1 MLTIGVDGRCRIR
14 HAAGVARRPYPSRG
28 GASRYDSVVIG
39 RSEERALLEGLLAG
53 AGSGQSGTLVLSGE
67 PGVGKSE
74 LLSHAIGLS
83 DGFLVLRATGVE
95 SEVDLAFAGLHE
107 LLRPVLHL
115 ADRLTGPQA
124 EALRGALGLADHVNQ
139 DRFLVAVAT
148 LSLLS
153 KAAEDT
159 PVLCVV
165 EDAHWLDVPSVETI
179 AFAARRLHAEGVVV
193 LAATQGDPWP
203 GLPGRRIAGLERD
216 EVAALLRER
225 AGDVADDVCDRLVE
239 ETGGNALALVE
250 LVASSKPA
258 QLAGRAPLPR
268 PLRFSDRVEDAFLGR
283 VRLLPSESTT
293 LLLVA
298 AADDTGYPMV
308 VLRAASQ
315 LDTGTD
321 ALEAAERAGI
331 AKVDSGRIEFRH
343 PLVRAAVYQAATLT
357 ERIAAHQALARAL
370 DSDEHAERRAWHLA
384 AAAVGPDETLARDLQ
399 HAAHRAGRRGG
410 HAVASAAYE
419 RAAEL
424 SAAASDRAR
433 SIVAAAQAAF
443 QAGQLDR
450 AADLSDRAEPL
461 VKGRAAKDGVA
472 VLRGRIEFARGSSL
486 TAHSLLVNTARGMAE
501 RDPRGAAAVLVEA
514 ARAAWNANDLARHAE
529 ATDLLSSLPL
539 RSGDPLVALVS
550 TTLATRDLVAGR
562 IADAVTQMREGTR
575 AWLSLAS
582 TDRVS
587 GHDSEFGQASLAHAG
602 FTRVTADDA
611 ADLTLGAAIVSEC
624 RTRGLAARLP
634 YALAHLAMTEALAGR
649 HSTAAVNATEGLRL
663 ASDLGQPM
671 AVCSCE
677 SVLAWLAAVR
687 GEQDQ
692 CRELASH
699 AVELSE
705 THQLA
710 AIAVVAIWALG
721 LLELSLGRSEQAID
735 RLLEPT
741 HGPLTNPTTRLSI
754 VPDVVEAATRAR
766 RADLAREPL
775 AWYEQ
780 WARCTGQPWAEAA
793 VRRCN
798 ALLGEHDAEMHF
810 QEALRLHE
818 QAGPAHRPFDRARTQ
833 LLYGEWL
840 RRARRRAEARPHLTA
855 ARETFERLGATPWS
869 DRAANELRAT
879 GQTISRRRTA
889 SIRLTPQE
897 AQVVRL
903 VAEGGTNQEV
913 AAQLFISPRT
923 VAYHLYNAF
932 PKLGVVSRADI
943 AHLDLEELIST
954 D

>member
-1 MLTIGVDGRCRIR
+1 MR
-14 HAAGVARRPYPSRG
+14 
-28 GASRYDSVVIG
+28 VVIG
-39 RSEERALLEGLLAG
+39 RSDERALLEGLLAD
-53 AGSGQSGTLVLSGE
+53 ARSGQSGTLVLSGD

-74 LLSHAIGLS
+74 LLAHAIGLS

-95 SEVDLAFAGLHE
+95 SEVDLAFAGSHE

-115 ADRLTGPQA
+115 VDRLTGSQA
-124 EALRGALGLADHVNQ
+124 EALRGALGLADHVNY

-153 KAAEDT
+153 EAAEHD
-159 PVLCVV
+159 PVLCVI

-193 LAATQGDPWP
+193 LAATRGDPWP
-203 GLPGRRIAGLERD
+203 GLDGRRLGGFAFD
-216 EVAALLRER
+216 DVAALLREQ
-225 AGDVADDVCDRLVE
+225 AGAVADDVCDHLIE

-250 LVASSKPA
+250 LAASLNPE
-258 QLAGRAPLPR
+258 QLTGREPLPH

-283 VRLLPSESTT
+283 VRSLPPESRT
-293 LLLVA
+293 LLLIA
-298 AADDTGYPMV
+298 AADDTGDPTV

-315 LDTGTD
+315 LDIGTD

-331 AKVDSGRIEFRH
+331 AKVDSGRIDFRH

-384 AAAVGPDETLARDLQ
+384 AAAIGPDETIARDLE
-399 HAAHRAGRRGG
+399 HAAHRATRQGG

-433 SIVAAAQAAF
+433 TTVAAAQAAF

-450 AADLSDRAEPL
+450 AADLSDRAELL
-461 VKGRAAKDGVA
+461 VKDRAAQDEVA

-486 TAHSLLVNTARGMAE
+486 TAQSLLVNTARGMAE
-501 RDPRGAAAVLVEA
+501 RDPPGAAAVLVEA

-529 ATDLLSSLPL
+529 ATDLLTSLRLPP
-539 RSGDPLVALVS
+539 GDPLVALVS

-562 IADAVTQMREGTR
+562 IPDAVTRMREGTR
-575 AWLSLAS
+575 AWLSLAA

-587 GHDSEFGQASLAHAG
+587 GHDSESLSGEAGPARVSRDANFGQASLAHAG

-611 ADLTLGAAIVSEC
+611 ADLTLGASMVAQC
-624 RTRGLAARLP
+624 RARGLAARLP

-649 HSTAAVNATEGLRL
+649 HSAAAVNATEGLRL
-663 ASDLGQPM
+663 ASDIGQPM

-687 GEQDQ
+687 GEQDR
-692 CRELASH
+692 CRQLAGH

-710 AIAVVAIWALG
+710 AIAVVATWALG

-766 RADLAREPL
+766 RADLVREPL

-793 VRRCN
+793 VHRCN

-810 QEALRLHE
+810 EEALRLHE

-833 LLYGEWL
+833 LLFGEWL

-903 VAEGGTNQEV
+903 VADGGTNQDV

-932 PKLGVVSRADI
+932 PKLGVASRADI